1 MTTQNYPDLE
11 RSILEQVREFLSGKK
26 RGRLQKIRL
35 TFGGAGNQIM
45 TINGVD
51 YATWIDYKEWPALG
65 SIIEHKPYTEQYRNW
80 PMECTK
86 ILDVA
91 ERE

>member
-1 MTTQNYPDLE
+1 MTEHPDLE
-11 RSILEQVREFLSGKK
+11 RTILEQIREFLSGKM
-26 RGRLQKIRL
+26 RGRVQKIRL

-51 YATWIDYKEWPALG
+51 YATWIDYKEWPELG
-65 SIIEHKPYTEQYRNW
+65 SIVEHKPYSQSYRNW
-80 PMECTK
+80 MMECTK
-86 ILDVA
+86 ILNV